1 MLTCF
6 LCFDLT
12 NNLSRFHKDNLVRV
26 AQIYN
31 IDFST
36 SEIAQ
41 IRQQLETYILE
52 VRRHATLSTCVDIA
66 SFASKIVETIKHMIF
81 LLVYILIK
89 LVLIL
94 SVSTTSV
101 ERAF

>member
-1 MLTCF
+1 
-6 LCFDLT
+6 
-12 NNLSRFHKDNLVRV
+12 
-26 AQIYN
+26 
-31 IDFST
+31 
-36 SEIAQ
+36 
-41 IRQQLETYILE
+41 
-52 VRRHATLSTCVDIA
+52 
-66 SFASKIVETIKHMIF
+66 MIF

>member
-1 MLTCF
+1 MLGFSLQF
-6 LCFDLT
+6 LIKYVLRCISDLG
-12 NNLSRFHKDNLVRV
+12 NQL
-26 AQIYN
+26 YN